1 MSSLLALVF
10 FFTNLGF
17 AESINSPELYKMFV
31 DELTSAQGVNVEV
44 HGADHTNGLYVVS
57 YRPQNFFDYVIL
69 SVQAD
74 YTSPKFLDVKKQ
86 LGTLK
91 RHDYLQI
98 KGSVNSLVVSAQNH
112 ILMTELNIVNAF
124 SPPMT
129 NVPAYTHYT
138 KLMKEVS
145 NKTELIVKVHASLLD
160 GTIFVV
166 EYGDANIPVV
176 VKDNSITKTLY
187 RGDKVKINY
196 TVQEFPTAP
205 VHLVLEAGTKGLQ
218 ILDSIVTQHEQPQD
232 RCGELVMFPKS
243 PQVKFNVFALKTDI
257 GDNLFRTYT
266 LINFED
272 IDLFLKLRDKA
283 QQAWDAHPETA
294 IAGRNYYINPKIK
307 VCAKGTGNMI
317 VPTQANPQIIINAI
331 DDLTF
336 TFTP

>member
-1 MSSLLALVF
+1 MSSILALLF
-10 FFTNLGF
+10 LFTNISS
-17 AESINSPELYKMFV
+17 AETINSPELYKMFV
-31 DELTSAQGVNVEV
+31 DELTSAKGVSVEV

-74 YTSPKFLDVKKQ
+74 YTSPTFLDVKKQ

-91 RHDYLQI
+91 RHDYIQI
-98 KGSVNSLVVSAQNH
+98 KGLVNSTVSSPQSH
-112 ILMTELNIVNAF
+112 IIMKELTITNAF
-124 SPPMT
+124 APPM
-129 NVPAYTHYT
+129 VDVAAYAHYT
-138 KLMKEVS
+138 KLIKEVS
-145 NKTELIVKVHASLLD
+145 DKTELIVKVHASLLD

-166 EYGDANIPVV
+166 EYGDGNIPIV
-176 VKDNSITKTLY
+176 VKDNALTKGLY
-187 RGDKVKINY
+187 RGDKVKIRY

-205 VHLVLEAGTKGLQ
+205 VHFVLESGPKGVE

-266 LINFED
+266 LLNFED
-272 IDLFLKLRDKA
+272 VDLFLALRDKA

-307 VCAKGTGNMI
+307 VCAKGAGNMI
-317 VPTQANPQIIINAI
+317 VPTQANPQIIINAM